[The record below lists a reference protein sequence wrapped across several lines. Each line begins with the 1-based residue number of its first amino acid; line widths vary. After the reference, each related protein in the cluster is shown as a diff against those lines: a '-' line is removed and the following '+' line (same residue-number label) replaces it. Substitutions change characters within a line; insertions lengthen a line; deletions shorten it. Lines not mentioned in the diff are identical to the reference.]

1 MRAISGD
8 RSLRARI
15 NATEWREIQRVLAGG
30 EGAPGVLGALAPF
43 GLCADGELTSEALD
57 LFRGFAERRGSV
69 TARLR
74 SRSGLVACQ
83 AWFSQSRAGT
93 IMIDDGEALVFQQC
107 APGFFPV
114 FLRGFLRI
122 APLPLAKSE
131 GAVIE
136 IETVTRL
143 LEAKEDN
150 GGLEGDDERLA
161 DSLREAAPE
170 VSRAVVVGDSR
181 KSSRGAP
188 ERGRRP
194 RRACNAA
201 RISQRPSLR
210 EKREHRCRRA
220 PALVHDLGGSYPD
233 DCPGLLS
240 VRRSAGLLIGS
251 FPLQDAFVIKAAKF

>member
-8 RSLRARI
+8 RSLKARI

-43 GLCADGELTSEALD
+43 GLWADGALTPEALD
-57 LFRGFAERRGSV
+57 LFRGFAERRGGV

-93 IMIDDGEALVFQQC
+93 IMIDDGEALAFQQC

-150 GGLEGDDERLA
+150 GGVEGDDERLA

-170 VSRAVVVGDSR
+170 VSRAVMDGDWRLWSVT
-181 KSSRGAP
+181 A
-188 ERGRRP
+188 GRV
-194 RRACNAA
+194 
-201 RISQRPSLR
+201 R
-210 EKREHRCRRA
+210 E
-220 PALVHDLGGSYPD
+220 G
-233 DCPGLLS
+233 
-240 VRRSAGLLIGS
+240 RRSAGDALVVLATPHGS
-251 FPLQDAFVIKAAKF
+251 LGVLPGGRNASIAAVVPLHSSTIWEVLTRMIAPAC

>member
-8 RSLRARI
+8 RSLKARI
-15 NATEWREIQRVLAGG
+15 NATEWREIQRVLAGVK
-30 EGAPGVLGALAPF
+30 GAPGVLDALAPF
-43 GLCADGELTSEALD
+43 GLWADDALTPEALG

-93 IMIDDGEALVFQQC
+93 IMIDDGDARVLQQC

-114 FLRGFLRI
+114 FLRGFLRT

-170 VSRAVVVGDSR
+170 VSRAVVDGDWRLWSVT
-181 KSSRGAP
+181 A
-188 ERGRRP
+188 GRV
-194 RRACNAA
+194 
-201 RISQRPSLR
+201 R
-210 EKREHRCRRA
+210 E
-220 PALVHDLGGSYPD
+220 G
-233 DCPGLLS
+233 
-240 VRRSAGLLIGS
+240 RRSAGDALVVLATPHGS
-251 FPLQDAFVIKAAKF
+251 LSVLPCAKNASIAAVVPLRSSTIWEVLTQMIAPAC

>member
-8 RSLRARI
+8 RSLKARI

-43 GLCADGELTSEALD
+43 GLWADGALTSEALD
-57 LFRGFAERRGSV
+57 LFRGFAECRGSV

-136 IETVTRL
+136 IETVTRR
-143 LEAKEDN
+143 
-150 GGLEGDDERLA
+150 GL
-161 DSLREAAPE
+161 AAL
-170 VSRAVVVGDSR
+170 VGDSR

-201 RISQRPSLR
+201 RISQRSSLR

-220 PALVHDLGGSYPD
+220 PTLVHDLGGSYPD
-233 DCPGLLS
+233 DRPSLLS

>member
-1 MRAISGD
+1 MK
-8 RSLRARI
+8 ARI

-43 GLCADGELTSEALD
+43 GLWADGALTSEALD
-57 LFRGFAERRGSV
+57 LFRGFAECRGSV

-150 GGLEGDDERLA
+150 GGLEGEDERLA

-170 VSRAVVVGDSR
+170 VSRAVVDGDWRLWSVTAGR
-181 KSSRGAP
+181 V
-188 ERGRRP
+188 RGRRP

-201 RISQRPSLR
+201 RISQRSSLR

-220 PALVHDLGGSYPD
+220 PTLVHDLGGSYPD
-233 DCPGLLS
+233 DRPSLLS

>member
-8 RSLRARI
+8 RSLKARI

-43 GLCADGELTSEALD
+43 GLWADGALTSEALE

-93 IMIDDGEALVFQQC
+93 IMIDDGEALVFQRC

-170 VSRAVVVGDSR
+170 VSRAVVDGDWRLWSVT
-181 KSSRGAP
+181 A
-188 ERGRRP
+188 GRV
-194 RRACNAA
+194 
-201 RISQRPSLR
+201 R
-210 EKREHRCRRA
+210 E
-220 PALVHDLGGSYPD
+220 G
-233 DCPGLLS
+233 
-240 VRRSAGLLIGS
+240 RRSAGDALVVLATPHGS
-251 FPLQDAFVIKAAKF
+251 LSVLPCAKNASIAAVVPLRSSTIWEVLTQMIAPAC